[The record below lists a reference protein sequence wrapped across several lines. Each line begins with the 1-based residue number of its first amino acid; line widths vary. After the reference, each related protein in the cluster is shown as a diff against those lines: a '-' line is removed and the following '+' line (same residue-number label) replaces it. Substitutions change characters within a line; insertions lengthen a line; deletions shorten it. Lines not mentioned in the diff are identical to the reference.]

1 MTLLVLVCGI
11 ITTTNAQVEKTFV
24 KSLAVETTTGK
35 ATVATM
41 TLPGKVEMT
50 EWNNNYISV
59 TTNLTITNMSENIVK
74 QLIAVGRYNLVTTLD
89 EDAQTL
95 TVEMPKMAHHVTV
108 KGVDVIENVTFEIN
122 VPKGF
127 QVILKTTQPTPNNST
142 FSAVGQ
148 AM

>member
-1 MTLLVLVCGI
+1 
-11 ITTTNAQVEKTFV
+11 
-24 KSLAVETTTGK
+24 
-35 ATVATM
+35 M

-50 EWNNNYISV
+50 EWDNNYISV

-74 QLIAVGRYNLVTTLD
+74 QLIAVGRYNLVTSLD

-95 TVEMPKMAHHVTV
+95 TIEMPKMAHHVTV

-142 FSAVGQ
+142 FSAIGQ